1 MAVRQGTSV
10 TEMGKSRHY
19 RPEER
24 SIHLA
29 KPVAEK
35 ATKYKR
41 DLFIVEED
49 DDELEAEYLAELNA
63 PDYSEY

>member
-29 KPVAEK
+29 KPVENK
-35 ATKYKR
+35 PTKYKR
-41 DLFIVEED
+41 DLFKTEDEDEFECLDDWTD
-49 DDELEAEYLAELNA
+49 DDKDFE
-63 PDYSEY
+63 